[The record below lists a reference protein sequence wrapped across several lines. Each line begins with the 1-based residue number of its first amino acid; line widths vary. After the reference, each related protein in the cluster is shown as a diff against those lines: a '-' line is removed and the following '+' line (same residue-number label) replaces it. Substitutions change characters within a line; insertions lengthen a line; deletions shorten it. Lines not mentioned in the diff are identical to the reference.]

1 MLIIQLIGTF
11 SYHYKFELNQEKK
24 AKYWFIYSFTGIIFT
39 NQFSHYIYN
48 EIHDNINPCGMCIL
62 LCIIKTT
69 GWYNKMEKN
78 LKYINQDII
87 SGKNLEENIPKAFQC
102 LMNHYHTMA
111 AVKLSMH
118 YESFYE
124 AFCDNENT
132 WGKDVEGLIS
142 RMNEMLRDSVLTNK
156 YGNDLVEA
164 VKEADELRNEIMK
177 KMNILTIYTDIFL
190 IYEYVL
196 NRVEYRFTEKPTEIN
211 EVEFE
216 KEVLRYIFDSEDNY
230 LINEKIKE
238 MIGQLPVRMTKQK
251 FFDLLKNS
259 LHAYLGADITSFK
272 TYLYMI
278 RTSGLLLKGDEM
290 QFSYPDLWEKKEFLS
305 GLSYKDIKKEE
316 YEKASNVLKAASL
329 ILDTETTVYL
339 NMQEM
344 VNEIYTL
351 LVTTP
356 YAGMAHFDMQ
366 NQETAVFSI
375 IREINQSFINH
386 KKEELPESL
395 LEKFELLEGVQEELS
410 EKITVLEDALYIVDK
425 EHRKLCESLMLEK
438 QLNVLLRSNKLL
450 SNSLFI
456 DFNEQYEDDKVKEDR
471 LKLET
476 DKLIQ
481 ELSNVFS
488 EHDKA
493 VSRAIMA
500 NVLNKMPVFFQNH
513 KEVMDYVRNSIDHCM
528 DCYEKEACMTIIMSI
543 ISK

>member
-1 MLIIQLIGTF
+1 M
-11 SYHYKFELNQEKK
+11 
-24 AKYWFIYSFTGIIFT
+24 
-39 NQFSHYIYN
+39 
-48 EIHDNINPCGMCIL
+48 D
-62 LCIIKTT
+62 
-69 GWYNKMEKN
+69 KN

-102 LMNHYHTMA
+102 LINQYHTMA
-111 AVKLSMH
+111 AVKLSMN

-124 AFCDNENT
+124 ASCDDENT

-142 RMNEMLRDSVLTNK
+142 RMNALLHDSVLTNK

-177 KMNILTIYTDIFL
+177 RMNILTIYTDIFL

-196 NRVEYRFTEKPTEIN
+196 NRVEYRFTEKHTEIN
-211 EVEFE
+211 EEEFE

-259 LHAYLGADITSFK
+259 LHAYLGADITSFN

-278 RTSGLLLKGDEM
+278 RTSGLLLKDDEM
-290 QFSYPDLWEKKEFLS
+290 QSCYPDLWEKKEFLS

-329 ILDTETTVYL
+329 ILDTETTIYL
-339 NMQEM
+339 NMQEI
-344 VNEIYTL
+344 VNELYTL
-351 LVTTP
+351 LITTP
-356 YAGMAHFDMQ
+356 YAGMAYFDLQ
-366 NQETAVFSI
+366 KKENTVFSTI
-375 IREINQSFINH
+375 KEINKSFMNQ
-386 KKEELPESL
+386 KKDELPESL

-410 EKITVLEDALYIVDK
+410 EITTVLEDALYIIDK

-476 DKLIQ
+476 DKLME
-481 ELSNVFS
+481 ELTNVFS

-493 VSRAIMA
+493 VCRAVMA

-528 DCYEKEACMTIIMSI
+528 DSYEKEACVTIIMSI